1 MGLRSR
7 LVKEKKDSHVPTT
20 GEGDGC
26 RVAISAAPAYA
37 GAMQLGIIGLA
48 RSGKTTVFNAV
59 TRGTAQVGTYSA
71 STQPNVG
78 VVNVPDARVDRLAEL
93 YKPKKVTYA
102 TIQYVD
108 FPAAGESFGKGEG
121 PAGKFINE
129 LARMDALIHVVR
141 AFADDSVPHPEGS
154 IDPARDIAT
163 MDLELA
169 FADLAIIERRIARL
183 ETEMRSMKAG
193 EREQSVR
200 LKELLERMKGEL
212 EAETPVRAQEISAE
226 EWKLLEGSQF
236 LTAQPMLLVINVGE
250 DDLARR
256 GEIEDDYRAK
266 FAGTGRD
273 VAVFSGKFEME
284 LNDLSDEEAEEFR
297 ASVGV
302 TESGM
307 AGAIRASYALLGLIS
322 FLTAGPDE
330 CRAWTVRRGA
340 PAPEAAGKIHTDL
353 QRGFIR
359 AEVMKFDDLVAA
371 GSEAEVKKRGQ
382 LRTEGKTY
390 IVQDGDIP
398 NILFNV

>member
-1 MGLRSR
+1 
-7 LVKEKKDSHVPTT
+7 
-20 GEGDGC
+20 
-26 RVAISAAPAYA
+26 
-37 GAMQLGIIGLA
+37 MQLGIVGLA

-59 TRGTAQVGTYSA
+59 TRGSAQVGAYS
-71 STQPNVG
+71 SSSQPNIG
-78 VVNVPDARVDRLAEL
+78 VVNVPDARVDRLAAV

-141 AFADDSVPHPEGS
+141 AFEDDAVPHPEVS
-154 IDPARDIAT
+154 IDAERDIAT

-169 FADLAIIERRIARL
+169 FLDLSIIEKRLQRL
-183 ETEMRSMKAG
+183 ETEMRSVKAG
-193 EREQSVR
+193 ERDQMQR
-200 LKELLERMKGEL
+200 LKDLLTRMKAGL
-212 EAETPVRAQEISAE
+212 ENERPLREQGLTDEDN
-226 EWKLLEGSQF
+226 KLLEGSQF
-236 LTAQPMLLVINVGE
+236 LTAKPLLVIVNVGE
-250 DDLARR
+250 GQLDGRTEL
-256 GEIEDDYRAK
+256 EAK
-266 FAGTGRD
+266 LREQFQRTGRD
-273 VAVFSGKFEME
+273 AAVFAGKFEMD
-284 LNDLSDEEAEEFR
+284 LNELSDEEAEEFR

-307 AGAIRASYALLGLIS
+307 AGAIRLSYQLLGLIS

-330 CRAWTVRRGA
+330 CRAWTVEAGSTA
-340 PAPEAAGKIHTDL
+340 PVAAGKIHSDL

-359 AEVMKFDDLVAA
+359 AEVMGFEDLIAA

-382 LRTEGKTY
+382 MRTEGKQY
-390 IVQDGDIP
+390 IVQDGDVL